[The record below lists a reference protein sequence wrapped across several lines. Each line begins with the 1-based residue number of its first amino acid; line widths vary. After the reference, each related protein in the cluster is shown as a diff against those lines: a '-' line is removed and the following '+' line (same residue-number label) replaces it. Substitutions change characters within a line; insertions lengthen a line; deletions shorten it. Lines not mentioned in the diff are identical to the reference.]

1 MYMNGESRNIKTAA
15 TIYNGGFVQTFRRTV
30 IGVCGASA
38 LLLVAGASP
47 ALAATPVE
55 VTAFGTNP
63 GDLKMFKYIP
73 DGLPAS
79 APLVVVMHGCTQ
91 NARTYAKESGWIQ
104 LADKLRLALA
114 MPEQVKPNNQ
124 NLCFNWF
131 QLGDITRDQGEALS
145 IKQMVDKMKLD
156 HTIDPKR
163 VYVTGLSAGGGMTSV
178 MLATY
183 PDIFAGGGIV
193 AGLPYGCAKN
203 LSDALQCMNAGRPG
217 SGALVGLPTGL
228 PSGLSGGLP
237 GSSTVNVPLPPGFCL
252 FFPWLCPSDGDTT
265 FTPSEWGD
273 LVRRA
278 SSHTGPFPRVSI
290 WHGSADTTVNAIN
303 ATEDVEQWT
312 NVHGIETEPTVR
324 DTLKGFPHQVFKD
337 ASGNAVVEF
346 VSVTGMSHG
355 TPIDPGTGADQCGT
369 PDQYVLDVNICSSFF
384 IAKFWE
390 LVD

>member
-1 MYMNGESRNIKTAA
+1 MMNSESRNIKPAA
-15 TIYNGGFVQTFRRTV
+15 MVDSGRFAQIFRRTAV
-30 IGVCGASA
+30 GFCGASA
-38 LLLVAGASP
+38 LLFVAATSP
-47 ALAATPVE
+47 AWAATPVE
-55 VTAFGTNP
+55 VAAFGSNP

-79 APLVVVMHGCTQ
+79 APLIVVMHGCTQ

-104 LADKLRLALA
+104 LADNLHLALV
-114 MPEQVKPNNQ
+114 MPEQIKPNNQ

-131 QLGDITRDQGEALS
+131 QPGDITRDQGEALS
-145 IKQMVDKMKLD
+145 IKQMVDKMKSD
-156 HTIDPKR
+156 HNIDPKR
-163 VYVTGLSAGGGMTSV
+163 VYVTGLSAGGAMTSV

-183 PDIFAGGGIV
+183 PDIFAGGGVV

-203 LSDALQCMNAGRPG
+203 LSDALQCMHIGRPG
-217 SGALVGLPTGL
+217 GGPLIGLPTGPISGLPTGL
-228 PSGLSGGLP
+228 PI
-237 GSSTVNVPLPPGFCL
+237 NVPLPSGFCL
-252 FFPWLCPSDGDTT
+252 FFPLLCPPDGGNTGGDNTL
-265 FTPSEWGD
+265 TPAQWGD

-290 WHGSADTTVNAIN
+290 WHGSADTTVSPIN

-312 NVHGIETEPTVR
+312 NVHGIPAEPAVR

-337 ASGNAVVEF
+337 ASGNTVVEL

-355 TPIDPGTGADQCGT
+355 TPIDPGPGADQCGT

-384 IAKFWE
+384 IARFWG
-390 LVD
+390 L